1 MRRVAEE
8 RRTVGEIGEDEL
20 LAMVFPILAA
30 AGESTDV
37 TVGPG
42 DDAAVLAPAPG
53 GLVATTDAVVR
64 GRDWR
69 DEWSTGEDVGAKVA
83 AQNLADVAAMGARP
97 VGLLVT
103 LVMSTSTEVDWVL
116 DLARGLATATCP
128 VIGGDLSSAPE
139 GVLVVSVTALG
150 SLDGRA
156 PVLRSGARAGDVV
169 AVAGSLGLSGAGLHL
184 LDAGRPGADPEAV
197 AVHRRPRPPLAMGPV
212 AADAGATAM
221 VDLSDGLLRDA
232 SRVASASGVRVD
244 LSAAALEGDV
254 ARLAPALGAEL
265 AWECVLGGGE
275 EHSLLATFPAGSAVP
290 EGFRLGRRGPAR
302 AAGSPWTAYRS
313 SPGAGTTS
321 GAEQREGRSPV
332 TGAGLSQRYAGGQ
345 ALRATLPAL
354 RHEVQTLS
362 RFGVTP
368 STSVRTRWMLGFQRR
383 FVRRCECEML

>member
-1 MRRVAEE
+1 MRRVAEG
-8 RRTVGEIGEDEL
+8 RRTVGDVGEDEL

-42 DDAAVLAPAPG
+42 DDAAVLALAGG

-103 LVMSTSTEVDWVL
+103 LVMSTSTEVAWVL

-150 SLDGRA
+150 SLDGGA
-156 PVLRSGARAGDVV
+156 PVLRSGARIGDLVT
-169 AVAGSLGLSGAGLHL
+169 VAGSLGLSGAGLHL
-184 LDAGRPGADPEAV
+184 LEAGRPEAYPEAV
-197 AVHRRPRPPLAMGPV
+197 AVHRRPRPPLALGPV
-212 AADAGATAM
+212 AAAAGATSM

-232 SRVASASGVRVD
+232 SRVASASGVRLD
-244 LSAAALEGDV
+244 LSAAALAGDV
-254 ARLAPALGAEL
+254 GRLVPVLGAEL
-265 AWECVLGGGE
+265 ALDCVLGGGE

-290 EGFRLGRRGPAR
+290 EGFRVVGAVQ
-302 AAGSPWTAYRS
+302 
-313 SPGAGTTS
+313 AGT
-321 GAEQREGRSPV
+321 GVALDGVPQQPRGWDHF
-332 TGAGLSQRYAGGQ
+332 GG
-345 ALRATLPAL
+345 
-354 RHEVQTLS
+354 
-362 RFGVTP
+362 
-368 STSVRTRWMLGFQRR
+368 
-383 FVRRCECEML
+383 

>member
-8 RRTVGEIGEDEL
+8 RRTVGEVGEDEL

-42 DDAAVLAPAPG
+42 DDAAVLALATG

-103 LVMSTSTEVDWVL
+103 LVMSTSTEVGWVL

-150 SLDGRA
+150 SLDGRS

-169 AVAGSLGLSGAGLHL
+169 TVAGSLGLSGAGLHL
-184 LDAGRPGADPEAV
+184 LDAGRPDADPEAV
-197 AVHRRPRPPLAMGPV
+197 AVHRRPRPPLALGPV

-244 LSAAALEGDV
+244 LSAAALERDV

-265 AWECVLGGGE
+265 AQECVLGGGE
-275 EHSLLATFPAGSAVP
+275 EHSLLATFPAGSTVP
-290 EGFRLGRRGPAR
+290 EGFRVVGAVRAGRGVALDGVPQQPRG
-302 AAGSPWTAYRS
+302 WDHF
-313 SPGAGTTS
+313 
-321 GAEQREGRSPV
+321 
-332 TGAGLSQRYAGGQ
+332 GG
-345 ALRATLPAL
+345 
-354 RHEVQTLS
+354 
-362 RFGVTP
+362 
-368 STSVRTRWMLGFQRR
+368 
-383 FVRRCECEML
+383 